1 MLNRLIQF
9 ALTQR
14 IVMALATVVLVV
26 GGWMA
31 FQSTPIDAFP
41 DVSTTQVKIIIKA
54 PGMTPEEVEARIT
67 SPIELEMLGIPNQTV
82 LRSMSKYAI
91 TDITIDFE
99 EGTDIYW
106 ARQQVSERLGNI
118 WGDLPVGIEGGLAPL
133 TTPLGDMFMFTLSGD
148 TLSNA
153 EKRELLDWVIR
164 PALRAVPGVA
174 DVNALGGEVRAYTLV
189 PDWRAMQTYQV
200 TLEDILDVVERN
212 NLSDGAGR
220 VSQGEEVLL
229 VRSQGRIQSLED
241 LGALTVKGAQVNSE
255 GELSRAVTLAD
266 IADLRFEGLTR
277 YGGVT
282 ENGEREVVQGLV
294 MSLRGANAREVVQGV
309 EVAIE
314 QLQPALPSGISL
326 DVFYNRGDLV
336 ERAVSTVSKAL
347 VEAVVLVLILLVV
360 FLGNLRA
367 ALTVALV
374 LPLAALMT
382 FVLMKAYGLSA
393 NLMSL
398 GGLAIAIG
406 MLVDAAVVVVENIVI
421 RQAHAAQRLPKLH
434 VIYRG
439 VQEVAVPVVTGI
451 LIIMLV
457 FLPLLTLEGLEG
469 KLFKPV
475 ALTIVFALGSSLLL
489 SLTVIPLLA
498 SFLLGQVE
506 HKEPW
511 LVRKLTA
518 LYRPALAWALAHDKA
533 VLVTALV
540 ALLGAG
546 VIYTQVG
553 KTFMPTMDE
562 GDILLQL
569 EKIPAIDLE
578 SSLYI
583 DKQVQ
588 KAILQQVPEVKR
600 IVARAGADELG
611 MDPMNLNDTD
621 SFLVLKPR
629 DEWRMETKAELEDAI
644 RQVVEQFPGVNYNFT
659 QPIQMRVDE
668 MLTGARGDLAIKI
681 FGDNPEALN
690 RIAAE
695 VVDKVAA
702 IQGAQDVF
710 TPVNDGAKYLQIS
723 YQPQVLA
730 QLGVTV
736 EQVSQI
742 MRAQLEGLK
751 VGVVYEGSRAMPL
764 LVRADQSVR
773 AAPEVFLQQPIVLP
787 NGQSLPL
794 SQLATVEWVEGPVSV
809 QRELGQRF
817 AIVVANVTGRDLVGF
832 VEEAKLAVSDLDMP
846 AGYYFAWGGQ
856 FENQQRAAQRLA
868 LVVPVALGF
877 IFLLL
882 FVTFRSTGLAAMV
895 LTNIPL
901 ALIGGISALWLT
913 GEYLSVPAS
922 VGFIALLGIAVLNG
936 VVMVTYFN
944 QLWARGLSIHEVVV
958 EGAMRRLRP
967 VMMTASIAALGLV
980 PLVFAT
986 GPGSEI
992 QRPLA
997 IVVIGGLFTST
1008 LLTLLVLP
1016 ILYHR
1021 FAPKLLPRGHYE

>member
-14 IVMALATVVLVV
+14 IVMALATIVLIV

-31 FQSTPIDAFP
+31 FQTTPIDAFP

-67 SPIELEMLGIPNQTV
+67 SPIELEMLGIPNQKI

-118 WGDLPVGIEGGLAPL
+118 WADLPAGIDGGLAPL

-148 TLSNA
+148 SQTNS

-174 DVNALGGEVRAYTLV
+174 DVNALGGEVRAYTIV
-189 PDWRAMQTYQV
+189 PDWHAMQTYQV
-200 TLEDILDVVERN
+200 SLEQLLEVVESN

-229 VRSQGRIQSLED
+229 VRSQGRIQSLDD
-241 LGALTVKGAQVNSE
+241 LAALVVKGSELDAQ
-255 GELSRAVTLAD
+255 GELSRAVTLDD

-282 ENGEREVVQGLV
+282 ENGEGEVVQGLV
-294 MSLRGANAREVVQGV
+294 MSLRGANAREVVEGV
-309 EVAIE
+309 EAAIE
-314 QLQPALPSGISL
+314 QLQPALPDGISL

-336 ERAVSTVSKAL
+336 ERAVSTVAKAL
-347 VEAVVLVLILLVV
+347 FEAVVLVLILLVV

-382 FVLMKAYGLSA
+382 FILMKTYGLSA

-421 RQAHAAQRLPKLH
+421 RQAHAQSRLPKLH
-434 VIYRG
+434 VIYRA
-439 VQEVAVPVVTGI
+439 VQEVSVPVVTGI

-475 ALTIVFALGSSLLL
+475 ALTIVFALGSSLFL

-498 SFLLGQVE
+498 SFLLGKVS

-518 LYRPALAWALAHDKA
+518 VYRPTLNWALTHDKA
-533 VLVTALV
+533 VLIAALV

-546 VIYTQVG
+546 VVYTQVG

-569 EKIPAIDLE
+569 EKIPAIDLQ

-583 DKQVQ
+583 DQQVQ

-629 DEWRMETKAELEDAI
+629 DEWRMDSKAELEDAI

-681 FGDNPEALN
+681 FGDDPDALN
-690 RIAAE
+690 QIAQQ
-695 VVDKVAA
+695 VVTKVDA
-702 IQGAQDVF
+702 IEGSQDVF
-710 TPVNDGAKYLQIS
+710 TPVNDGAKYLQIG
-723 YQPQVLA
+723 YDPKMLA
-730 QLGVTV
+730 QVGLSV
-736 EQVSQI
+736 EQVSRI
-742 MRAQLEGLK
+742 MRTQLEGMK
-751 VGVVYEGSRAMPL
+751 IGVVYEGSRAMPL
-764 LVRADQSVR
+764 LVRADQSVS
-773 AAPEVFLQQPIVLP
+773 ASPEVFLQQPIVLP
-787 NGQSLPL
+787 NGESMPL
-794 SQLATVEWVEGPVSV
+794 SQLAKVEWIEGPVSV

-832 VEEAKLAVSDLDMP
+832 VEEAKVAVSDLDMP
-846 AGYYFAWGGQ
+846 AGYYFSWGGQ
-856 FENQQRAAQRLA
+856 FENQQRAAKRLA
-868 LVVPVALGF
+868 LVVPISLGF

-882 FVTFRSTGLAAMV
+882 FITFRSTGLAAMV

-901 ALIGGISALWLT
+901 ALIGGIGALWLT

-936 VVMVTYFN
+936 VVMVSYFN
-944 QLWARGLSIHEVVV
+944 QLWAKGLSIHEVVI

-1021 FAPKLLPRGHYE
+1021 FAPKLLPRGNHD

>member
-1 MLNRLIQF
+1 MLNRLIQL

-14 IVMALATVVLVV
+14 ILMALLTVVLIA

-31 FQSTPIDAFP
+31 FKTTPIDAFP

-67 SPIELEMLGIPNQTV
+67 SRIELEMLGIPNQKV

-91 TDITIDFE
+91 TDITIDFKE
-99 EGTDIYW
+99 DTDIYW

-118 WGDLPVGIEGGLAPL
+118 WADLPAGIDGGLAPL

-148 TLSNA
+148 SQTNA

-174 DVNALGGEVRAYTLV
+174 DVNALGGEVRAYTIV
-189 PDWRAMQTYQV
+189 PDWQAMKTHQV
-200 TLEDILDVVERN
+200 SLDHLLEVVERN
-212 NLSDGAGR
+212 NLNDGAGR

-229 VRSQGRIQSLED
+229 VRSQGRIQTLDD
-241 LGALTVKGAQVNSE
+241 LGNLVVKGAELDDQ
-255 GELSRAVTLAD
+255 GELSRSVMMSD

-282 ENGEREVVQGLV
+282 ENGEGEVVQGLV
-294 MSLRGANAREVVQGV
+294 MSLRGANARKVVEGV
-309 EVAIE
+309 EAAIE
-314 QLQPALPSGISL
+314 QLQPALPDGLSL

-336 ERAVSTVSKAL
+336 ERAVSTVAKAL
-347 VEAVVLVLILLVV
+347 FEAVVLVLILLVV

-382 FVLMKAYGLSA
+382 FILMKTYGLSA

-421 RQAHAAQRLPKLH
+421 RQAHAQSRLPKLH
-434 VIYRG
+434 VIYRA
-439 VQEVAVPVVTGI
+439 VQEVSVPVITGI

-475 ALTIVFALGSSLLL
+475 ALTIVFALGSSLIL

-498 SFLLGQVE
+498 SFLLGEVS

-518 LYRPALAWALAHDKA
+518 VYRPTLNWALTHDKGVLA
-533 VLVTALV
+533 VALV

-546 VIYTQVG
+546 VVYTQVG

-583 DKQVQ
+583 DQQVQ

-600 IVARAGADELG
+600 IVARAGSDELG

-629 DEWRMETKAELEDAI
+629 DEWRMETKSELEDAI

-681 FGDNPEALN
+681 FGDDPDALN
-690 RIAAE
+690 RIAQQ
-695 VVDKVAA
+695 VVTKVEQ
-702 IQGAQDVF
+702 IEGAQDVF

-723 YQPQVLA
+723 YDSKILA
-730 QLGVTV
+730 QLGLSV
-736 EQVSQI
+736 EQVSRV
-742 MRAQLEGLK
+742 MSTQLEGEK
-751 VGVVYEGSRAMPL
+751 IGVVYEGSRAMPL
-764 LVRADQSVR
+764 LVRADASVR
-773 AAPEVFLQQPIVLP
+773 SAPEVFLQQPVVLP
-787 NGQSLPL
+787 NGQSMPL
-794 SQLATVEWVEGPVSV
+794 SQLAQVEWVVGPVSV
-809 QRELGQRF
+809 QREQGQRF
-817 AIVVANVTGRDLVGF
+817 SIVVANVTGRDLVGF
-832 VEEAKLAVSDLDMP
+832 VEEAKVAVSDLDMP
-846 AGYYFAWGGQ
+846 AGYYFSWGGQ
-856 FENQQRAAQRLA
+856 FENQQRAAKRLA
-868 LVVPVALGF
+868 LVVPISLGF

-882 FVTFRSTGLAAMV
+882 FITFRSTGLAAMV

-901 ALIGGISALWLT
+901 ALIGGIGALWLT

-936 VVMVTYFN
+936 VVMVSYFN
-944 QLWARGLSIHEVVV
+944 QLWAKGLSIHEVVI

-1021 FAPKLLPRGHYE
+1021 FAPKLLPRGNHD

>member
-1 MLNRLIQF
+1 MLNRLIQL

-14 IVMALATVVLVV
+14 ILMALLTVVLIA

-31 FQSTPIDAFP
+31 FKTTPIDAFP

-67 SPIELEMLGIPNQTV
+67 SRIELEMLGIPNQKV

-91 TDITIDFE
+91 TDITIDFK

-118 WGDLPVGIEGGLAPL
+118 WADLPAGIDGGLAPL

-148 TLSNA
+148 SQTNA

-174 DVNALGGEVRAYTLV
+174 DVNALGGEVRAYTIV
-189 PDWRAMQTYQV
+189 PDWQAMKTHQV
-200 TLEDILDVVERN
+200 SLDHLLEVVERN
-212 NLSDGAGR
+212 NLNDGAGR

-229 VRSQGRIQSLED
+229 VRSQGRIQTLDD
-241 LGALTVKGAQVNSE
+241 LGNLVVKAAELDEQ
-255 GELSRAVTLAD
+255 GELSRSVMMSD

-282 ENGEREVVQGLV
+282 ENGEGEVVQGLV
-294 MSLRGANAREVVQGV
+294 MSLRGANARKVVEGV
-309 EVAIE
+309 EAAIE
-314 QLQPALPSGISL
+314 QLQPALPDGLSL

-336 ERAVSTVSKAL
+336 ERAVNTVAKAL
-347 VEAVVLVLILLVV
+347 FEAVVLVLILLVV

-382 FVLMKAYGLSA
+382 FILMKTYGLSA

-421 RQAHAAQRLPKLH
+421 RQAHAQSRLPKLH
-434 VIYRG
+434 VIYRA
-439 VQEVAVPVVTGI
+439 VQEVSVPVITGI

-475 ALTIVFALGSSLLL
+475 ALTIVFALGSSLIL

-498 SFLLGQVE
+498 SFLLGEVS

-518 LYRPALAWALAHDKA
+518 VYRPTLNWALTHDKGVLA
-533 VLVTALV
+533 VALV

-546 VIYTQVG
+546 VVYTQVG

-583 DKQVQ
+583 DQQVQ
-588 KAILQQVPEVKR
+588 KAILQQVPEVRR
-600 IVARAGADELG
+600 IVARAGSDELG

-681 FGDNPEALN
+681 FGDDPDALN
-690 RIAAE
+690 RIAQQ
-695 VVDKVAA
+695 VVTKVEQ
-702 IQGAQDVF
+702 IEGAQDVF

-723 YQPQVLA
+723 YDSKMLA
-730 QLGVTV
+730 QLGLSV
-736 EQVSQI
+736 EQVSRV
-742 MRAQLEGLK
+742 MSTQLEGEK
-751 VGVVYEGSRAMPL
+751 IGVVYEGSRAMPL
-764 LVRADQSVR
+764 LVRADASVR
-773 AAPEVFLQQPIVLP
+773 SAPEVFLQQPVVLP
-787 NGQSLPL
+787 NGQSMPL
-794 SQLATVEWVEGPVSV
+794 SQLAQVEWVVGPVSV
-809 QRELGQRF
+809 QREQGQRF
-817 AIVVANVTGRDLVGF
+817 SIVVANVTGRDLVGF
-832 VEEAKLAVSDLDMP
+832 VEEAKVAVSDLDMP
-846 AGYYFAWGGQ
+846 AGYYFSWGGQ
-856 FENQQRAAQRLA
+856 FENQQRAAKRLA
-868 LVVPVALGF
+868 LVVPISLGF

-882 FVTFRSTGLAAMV
+882 FITFRSTGLAAMV

-901 ALIGGISALWLT
+901 ALIGGIGALWLT

-936 VVMVTYFN
+936 VVMVSYFN
-944 QLWARGLSIHEVVV
+944 QLWAKGLSIHEVVI

-1021 FAPKLLPRGHYE
+1021 FAPKLLPRGNHD

>member
-1 MLNRLIQF
+1 MLNRLIQL

-14 IVMALATVVLVV
+14 ILMALLTVVLIA

-31 FQSTPIDAFP
+31 FKTTPIDAFP

-67 SPIELEMLGIPNQTV
+67 SRIELEMLGIPNQKV

-91 TDITIDFE
+91 TDITIDFK

-118 WGDLPVGIEGGLAPL
+118 WADLPAGIDGGLAPL

-148 TLSNA
+148 SQTNA

-174 DVNALGGEVRAYTLV
+174 DVNALGGEVRAYTIV
-189 PDWRAMQTYQV
+189 PDWQAMKTHQV
-200 TLEDILDVVERN
+200 SLEHLLEVVERN
-212 NLSDGAGR
+212 NLNDGAGR

-229 VRSQGRIQSLED
+229 VRSQGRIQTLDD
-241 LGALTVKGAQVNSE
+241 LGNLVVKGAELDEQ
-255 GELSRAVTLAD
+255 GELSRSVMMSD

-282 ENGEREVVQGLV
+282 ENGEGEVVQGLV
-294 MSLRGANAREVVQGV
+294 MSLRGANARKVVEGV
-309 EVAIE
+309 EAAIE
-314 QLQPALPSGISL
+314 QLQPALPDGLSL

-336 ERAVSTVSKAL
+336 ERAVNTVAKAL
-347 VEAVVLVLILLVV
+347 FEAVVLVLILLVV

-382 FVLMKAYGLSA
+382 FILMKTYGLSA

-421 RQAHAAQRLPKLH
+421 RQAHAQSRLPKLH
-434 VIYRG
+434 VIYRA
-439 VQEVAVPVVTGI
+439 VQEVSVPVITGI

-457 FLPLLTLEGLEG
+457 FVPLLTLEGLEG

-475 ALTIVFALGSSLLL
+475 ALTIVFALGSSLIL

-498 SFLLGQVE
+498 SFLLGEVS

-518 LYRPALAWALAHDKA
+518 VYRPTLNWALTHDKGVLA
-533 VLVTALV
+533 VALV

-546 VIYTQVG
+546 VVYTQVG

-583 DKQVQ
+583 DQQVQ

-600 IVARAGADELG
+600 IVARAGSDELG

-681 FGDNPEALN
+681 FGDDPDALN
-690 RIAAE
+690 RIAQQ
-695 VVDKVAA
+695 VVTKVEK
-702 IQGAQDVF
+702 IEGAQDVF

-723 YQPQVLA
+723 YDPKMLA
-730 QLGVTV
+730 QLGLSV
-736 EQVSQI
+736 EQVSRV
-742 MRAQLEGLK
+742 MSTQLEGEK
-751 VGVVYEGSRAMPL
+751 IGVVYEGSRAMPL
-764 LVRADQSVR
+764 LVRADASIR
-773 AAPEVFLQQPIVLP
+773 SAPEVFLQQPVVLP
-787 NGQSLPL
+787 NGQSMPL
-794 SQLATVEWVEGPVSV
+794 SQLAKVEWVVGPVSV
-809 QRELGQRF
+809 QREQGQRF
-817 AIVVANVTGRDLVGF
+817 SIVVANVTGRDLVGF
-832 VEEAKLAVSDLDMP
+832 VEEAKVAVSDLDMP
-846 AGYYFAWGGQ
+846 AGYYFSWGGQ
-856 FENQQRAAQRLA
+856 FENQQRAAKRLA
-868 LVVPVALGF
+868 LVVPISLGF

-882 FVTFRSTGLAAMV
+882 FITFRSTGLAAMV

-901 ALIGGISALWLT
+901 ALIGGIGALWLT

-936 VVMVTYFN
+936 VVMVSYFN
-944 QLWARGLSIHEVVV
+944 QLWAKGLSIHEVVI

-1021 FAPKLLPRGHYE
+1021 FAPKLLPRGNHD

>member
-1 MLNRLIQF
+1 MLNQLIQF

-14 IVMALATVVLVV
+14 IMMALMVVVLIAG
-26 GGWMA
+26 GGWS
-31 FQSTPIDAFP
+31 FQNTPIDAFP
-41 DVSTTQVKIIIKA
+41 DVSTTQVKVIIKA

-67 SPIELEMLGIPNQTV
+67 SPIELEMLGIPNQSI
-82 LRSMSKYAI
+82 LRSLSKYAI
-91 TDITIDFE
+91 TDITIDFK

-106 ARQQVSERLGNI
+106 ARQQVAERLSNI
-118 WGDLPVGIEGGLAPL
+118 WADLPPTIEGGLAPL

-148 TLSNA
+148 TLDNMQ
-153 EKRELLDWVIR
+153 KRELLDWVIR

-174 DVNALGGEVRAYTLV
+174 DVNALGGEVRAYTVV
-189 PDWRAMQTYQV
+189 PDFNKLQTYQ
-200 TLEDILDVVERN
+200 LRLDDLIEVIERN

-220 VSQGEEVLL
+220 LGEGEEVLL
-229 VRSQGRIQSLED
+229 VRSQGRVQSLQD
-241 LGALTVKGAQVNSE
+241 LADLVIKASTLDND
-255 GELSRAVTLAD
+255 GEWSRAVTLGDVAQ
-266 IADLRFEGLTR
+266 LQFEGLTR

-282 ENGEREVVQGLV
+282 ENGQGEVVQGLV
-294 MSLRGANAREVVQGV
+294 MGLRGANARQVVAGV
-309 EVAIE
+309 ETVLE
-314 QLQPALPSGISL
+314 QLKPALPAGISL
-326 DVFYNRGDLV
+326 EVFYNRDNLV
-336 ERAVSTVSKAL
+336 TRAINSVAKSL

-360 FLGNLRA
+360 FLGNFRA

-382 FVLMKAYGLSA
+382 FVLMKMYGLSA

-406 MLVDAAVVVVENIVI
+406 MLVDAAVVVVENIVT
-421 RQAHAAQRLPKLH
+421 RQAHEQPRLPKLH
-434 VIYRG
+434 VIYRA
-439 VQEVAVPVVTGI
+439 VQEVSMPVVSGI
-451 LIIMLV
+451 MIIMLV

-475 ALTIVFALGSSLLL
+475 ALTIVFALGSSLIL

-498 SFLLGQVE
+498 SFLLGKPS
-506 HKEPW
+506 HDEPW
-511 LVRKLTA
+511 LVRKIQRA
-518 LYRPALAWALAHDKA
+518 YQPILAWALQHDRA
-533 VLVTALV
+533 VMIGALV

-546 VIYTQVG
+546 LVYTQVG

-569 EKIPAIDLE
+569 EKVPAISLE

-583 DKQVQ
+583 DQQVQ
-588 KAILQQVPEVKR
+588 RAILAQVPEVKR

-621 SFLVLKPR
+621 SFLVLKPAN
-629 DEWRMETKAELEDAI
+629 EWRMQTKAELEDAI
-644 RQVVEQFPGVNYNFT
+644 RAVVEQFPGVNYNFT

-668 MLTGARGDLAIKI
+668 MLTGVRGDLAIKI
-681 FGDNPEALN
+681 FGDNPQILNQLALQVVTKVEALS
-690 RIAAE
+690 
-695 VVDKVAA
+695 
-702 IQGAQDVF
+702 GAQDVF
-710 TPVNDGAKYLQIS
+710 SPVNDGAKYLQIS
-723 YQPQVLA
+723 YQHETLA
-730 QLGVTV
+730 RLGLTV
-736 EQVSQI
+736 EQVSRI
-742 MRAQLEGLK
+742 LRSQLEGVKL
-751 VGVVYEGSRAMPL
+751 GVVYEGSRPIPL
-764 LVRADQSVR
+764 LLRGDAPLRQ
-773 AAPEVFLQQPIVLP
+773 APEVFLQQPIVLP

-794 SQLATVEWVEGPVSV
+794 SQLAQVEWIEGPVSV
-809 QRELGQRF
+809 QRELGQRY
-817 AIVVANVTGRDLVGF
+817 AVVVANVSGRDLVSF
-832 VEEAKLAVSDLDMP
+832 VDDAKQAVAELEMP

-856 FENQQRAAQRLA
+856 FENQQRAAQRLG

-882 FVTFRSTGLAAMV
+882 FITFRSSGLALMV
-895 LTNIPL
+895 LSNIPL
-901 ALIGGISALWLT
+901 ALIGGIAALWLT

-936 VVMVTYFN
+936 VVMVSYFN
-944 QLWARGLSIHEVVV
+944 QLWDRGLTIREVVV

-967 VMMTASIAALGLV
+967 VLMTASIAALGLV

-997 IVVIGGLFTST
+997 IVVIGGLFSST
-1008 LLTLLVLP
+1008 VLTLLVLP

-1021 FAPKLLPRGHYE
+1021 FAPRLIKQTEQH